1 MNDEE
6 DMPQEDGPHDDGPHE
21 DGKDRPKHDK
31 DKPEGDKDDP
41 KHDKEK
47 PKGDKGKPE
56 EDGPPPRRGPVWPW
70 VVGGVVV
77 VGFVAVVL
85 VIIFAPAP
93 DVWTDDAYV
102 TAHYATIAPRVS
114 GQIASVD
121 VEDNQPVQAGQLL
134 ATIDDRDF
142 RASLA
147 SAEAM
152 LERDRA
158 QLADTS
164 ASIARQPAV
173 VDQSQTRNPSAAAQL
188 ALAQANQRRY
198 HDLAATGAGTVQAR
212 QQADE
217 QVQQARSAVDQAK
230 ASTEAARRQIPIL
243 QAQRA
248 AAAAT
253 VKADEAQVEQ
263 ARLNLSYTRLLAP
276 LDGMV
281 GQRTVQVG
289 NYVAPGASL
298 MVVVPLDR
306 IYIEANYREEALR
319 HVLPG
324 QHVRIHVDA
333 YNLYLDGVVN
343 SVPPASGAAFG
354 AIQPNNATGNFTKIV
369 QRLPVKILV
378 SPGQNEARLLRLG
391 FSVETTIDTG
401 LADVAAEQ
409 RATTSRLTAPAP

>member
-1 MNDEE
+1 MDEE
-6 DMPQEDGPHDDGPHE
+6 DKGHDAKDKPGGKDKQQ
-21 DGKDRPKHDK
+21 DGKDKPKN
-31 DKPEGDKDDP
+31 DKPKDR
-41 KHDKEK
+41 
-47 PKGDKGKPE
+47 E
-56 EDGPPPRRGPVWPW
+56 EPPRRKPVWPW
-70 VVGGVVV
+70 LLGGVVV
-77 VGFVAVVL
+77 LGFIVAVL
-85 VIIFAPAP
+85 VIIFAPGP

-102 TAHYATIAPRVS
+102 TAHYATVAPRVS
-114 GQIASVD
+114 GQIASVEVD
-121 VEDNQPVQAGQLL
+121 DNQTVAAGELL

-147 SAEAM
+147 TAEAM

-173 VDQSQTRNPSAAAQL
+173 VDQSQTQTPSAAAQL
-188 ALAQANQRRY
+188 ILAQANQKRY
-198 HDLAATGAGTVQAR
+198 HDLAATGAGTVQER
-212 QQADE
+212 QQADA
-217 QVQQARSAVDQAK
+217 QLQQAQSSVGQAK

-243 QAQRA
+243 EAQRA

-263 ARLNLSYTRLLAP
+263 ARLNLSYTRILAP
-276 LDGMV
+276 LGGMV
-281 GQRTVQVG
+281 GERTVQVG

-298 MVVVPLDR
+298 MVLAPLDQV
-306 IYIEANYREEALR
+306 YIEANYREVALR

-333 YNLYLDGVVN
+333 YDLFLDGVVN

-354 AIQPNNATGNFTKIV
+354 AVQPNNATGNFTKIV

-378 SPGQNEARLLRLG
+378 SPGQNEAKLLRLG
-391 FSVETTIDTG
+391 FSVETTIHTG
-401 LADVAAEQ
+401 LADVRGEQ
-409 RATTSRLTAPAP
+409 GATGARPTAPQP